1 MGRKAKSA
9 KTAKLIKMFESYTYN
24 LMEIDR
30 CLKDSC
36 QTSDIV
42 RGSSSEP
49 PFCEHTIHIAGVDR
63 TRAERNTK
71 YISRLNSRIN
81 CVDMALQNAT
91 PKIKKALT
99 LYYLDGLLEWDEVA
113 EAMKAEYPDLTA
125 GAIKRAA
132 YRYLNKC

>member
-24 LMEIDR
+24 KMEIDR
-30 CLKDSC
+30 RLLDSC
-36 QTSDIV
+36 QVSDSV
-42 RGSSSEP
+42 RGSSADP
-49 PFCEHTIHIAGVDR
+49 PFGEHTIHIAGVDKS
-63 TRAERNTK
+63 RAERNARC
-71 YISRLNSRIN
+71 IARLNNRIA
-81 CVDMALQNAT
+81 CVDLALQNAT
-91 PKIKKALT
+91 PRIRTALT

-113 EAMKAEYPDLTA
+113 EAMQAEYPDLTA